1 MLYFHFTTNRD
12 SLIILRFCWFHWYK
26 SIPQIGQD
34 PGPSCIISGCMG
46 KYTWLWSIPNQAFTK
61 SIPQTGQ
68 SPALS
73 YTLAPRNA

>member
-1 MLYFHFTTNRD
+1 MALVDT
-12 SLIILRFCWFHWYK
+12 K
-26 SIPQIGQD
+26 SG
-34 PGPSCIISGCMG
+34 
-46 KYTWLWSIPNQAFTK
+46 AFTK